1 MTRLLAVVSVCV
13 WTALSPA
20 AETPASGA
28 EPQILW
34 QFETGG

>member
-13 WTALSPA
+13 STALSLA
-20 AETPASGA
+20 AETPASGS

-34 QFETGG
+34 QFETCG